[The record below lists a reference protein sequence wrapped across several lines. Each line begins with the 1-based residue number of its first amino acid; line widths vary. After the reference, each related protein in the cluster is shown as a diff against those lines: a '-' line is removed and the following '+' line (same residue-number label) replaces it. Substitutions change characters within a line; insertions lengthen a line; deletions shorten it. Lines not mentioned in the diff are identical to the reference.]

1 VQALIFQEKGG
12 TRVARGTVNKV
23 ILIGR
28 LGSDPE
34 LRYTPNGDA
43 VANFRVATN
52 RVWKNQEGNQQERTE
67 WHRIVAWRK
76 LAERC
81 GEFLKK
87 GSHVYIEGRLET
99 RSWDDKNGNKRYVTE
114 IIANQ
119 MQMLEAKGEARP
131 VEEVHAPE
139 RVLEEE
145 QPEKGEEITEIES
158 EDEMPF

>member
-1 VQALIFQEKGG
+1 M
-12 TRVARGTVNKV
+12 ARGTVNKV

-43 VANFRVATN
+43 VANFRIATN
-52 RVWKNQEGNQQERTE
+52 RVWKDQKGNQQERTE

-81 GEFLKK
+81 GEYLKK

-99 RSWDDKNGNKRYVTE
+99 RSWEDKNGNKRYVTE
-114 IIANQ
+114 IITNQ
-119 MQMLEAKGEARP
+119 MQMLGAKGEVKATEQAP
-131 VEEVHAPE
+131 PPEEVF
-139 RVLEEE
+139 EEKKLP
-145 QPEKGEEITEIES
+145 QAEEIKGSES
-158 EDEMPF
+158 EDEIPF

>member
-1 VQALIFQEKGG
+1 
-12 TRVARGTVNKV
+12 VAKGTVNKV

-43 VANFRVATN
+43 VANFRIATN
-52 RVWKNQEGNQQERTE
+52 RVWKDQEGNQQEKTE

-81 GEFLKK
+81 GEYLKK

-99 RSWDDKNGNKRYVTE
+99 RSWEDKNGNKRYVTE
-114 IIANQ
+114 ITANR
-119 MQMLEAKGEARP
+119 MQMLEAKAKVGATEQ
-131 VEEVHAPE
+131 AP
-139 RVLEEE
+139 
-145 QPEKGEEITEIES
+145 PAEKGEVFEENEAKQKEEIKESES
-158 EDEMPF
+158 EDEIPF

>member
-1 VQALIFQEKGG
+1 
-12 TRVARGTVNKV
+12 VARGTVNKV

-43 VANFRVATN
+43 VANFRIATN
-52 RVWKNQEGNQQERTE
+52 RVWRDQEGNQQERTE
-67 WHRIVAWRK
+67 WHRVVAWRK

-81 GEFLKK
+81 GEYLKK

-99 RSWDDKNGNKRYVTE
+99 RSWEDNSGNKRYVTE

-119 MQMLEAKGEARP
+119 MQMLEAKGEVRATEKAP
-131 VEEVHAPE
+131 PPEEGEVF
-139 RVLEEE
+139 EEKE
-145 QPEKGEEITEIES
+145 GVQGEEIKESES
-158 EDEMPF
+158 EDEIPF

>member
-1 VQALIFQEKGG
+1 
-12 TRVARGTVNKV
+12 VARGTVNKV

-43 VANFRVATN
+43 VANFRIATN
-52 RVWKNQEGNQQERTE
+52 RVWKDREGNQQERTE

-76 LAERC
+76 LGERC
-81 GEFLKK
+81 GEYLKK

-99 RSWDDKNGNKRYVTE
+99 RSWEDKNGNRRFVTE

-119 MQMLEAKGEARP
+119 MQMLEARGGVGATEEATASEEVFEEKQVQG
-131 VEEVHAPE
+131 VEEIKE
-139 RVLEEE
+139 S
-145 QPEKGEEITEIES
+145 ES
-158 EDEMPF
+158 EDEIPF

>member
-1 VQALIFQEKGG
+1 M
-12 TRVARGTVNKV
+12 ARGTVNKV

-28 LGSDPE
+28 LGGDPE

-43 VANFRVATN
+43 VANFRIATN
-52 RVWKNQEGNQQERTE
+52 RVWRDQEGNQQERTE

-81 GEFLKK
+81 GEYLKK

-99 RSWDDKNGNKRYVTE
+99 RSWQDKNGNKRFVTE

-119 MQMLEAKGEARP
+119 MQMLEAKGEVRAT
-131 VEEVHAPE
+131 EEAPPPLE
-139 RVLEEE
+139 VLEE
-145 QPEKGEEITEIES
+145 KEEREVEATRETES
-158 EDEMPF
+158 EDEIPF

>member
-1 VQALIFQEKGG
+1 M
-12 TRVARGTVNKV
+12 ARGTVNKV

-43 VANFRVATN
+43 VTNFRMATN
-52 RVWKNQEGNQQERTE
+52 RVWKDREGNQQERTE

-81 GEFLKK
+81 GEYLKK

-99 RSWDDKNGNKRYVTE
+99 RSWEDKNGNKRYITE

-119 MQMLEAKGEARP
+119 MQMLEARGEVRP
-131 VEEVHAPE
+131 TEEAPPPE
-139 RVLEEE
+139 EKEVLEEKE
-145 QPEKGEEITEIES
+145 PLQGEEIKES
-158 EDEMPF
+158 ESGDEIPF

>member
-1 VQALIFQEKGG
+1 MSQEKGG
-12 TRVARGTVNKV
+12 IRVARGTVNKV

-52 RVWKNQEGNQQERTE
+52 RVWKDQEGNQQERTE

-99 RSWDDKNGNKRYVTE
+99 RSWEDKNGNKRYVTE

-119 MQMLEAKGEARP
+119 MQMLEAKGEVRP
-131 VEEVHAPE
+131 VEGIPAPE
-139 RVLEEE
+139 GVLEEE
-145 QPEKGEEITEIES
+145 QLEKGEEIRESES
-158 EDEMPF
+158 EDEIPF

>member
-1 VQALIFQEKGG
+1 
-12 TRVARGTVNKV
+12 VARGTVNKV

-43 VANFRVATN
+43 VANFRIATN
-52 RVWKNQEGNQQERTE
+52 RVWKDKEGNQQERTE

-81 GEFLKK
+81 GEYLRK

-99 RSWDDKNGNKRYVTE
+99 RSWQDKNGNKRFVTE
-114 IIANQ
+114 VITDR
-119 MQMLEAKGEARP
+119 MQMLDAKGQVKVSEQTP
-131 VEEVHAPE
+131 PTEEVF
-139 RVLEEE
+139 EEKE
-145 QPEKGEEITEIES
+145 LPQGAEIKESES
-158 EDEMPF
+158 EDEIPF

>member
-1 VQALIFQEKGG
+1 M
-12 TRVARGTVNKV
+12 ARGTVNKV

-43 VANFRVATN
+43 VANFRIATN
-52 RVWKNQEGNQQERTE
+52 RVWKDKEGNQQERAD

-81 GEFLKK
+81 GEYLRK

-99 RSWDDKNGNKRYVTE
+99 RSWEDKNGNKRFVTE
-114 IIANQ
+114 VITDR
-119 MQMLEAKGEARP
+119 MQMLDAKGQVKVSEQAP
-131 VEEVHAPE
+131 PTEEVF
-139 RVLEEE
+139 EEKE
-145 QPEKGEEITEIES
+145 LPQGEEIKESES
-158 EDEMPF
+158 EDEIPF

>member
-1 VQALIFQEKGG
+1 M
-12 TRVARGTVNKV
+12 ARGTVNKV

-43 VANFRVATN
+43 VANFRIATN
-52 RVWKNQEGNQQERTE
+52 RVWKDREGNQQERTE

-81 GEFLKK
+81 GEYLRK

-99 RSWDDKNGNKRYVTE
+99 RSWEDKNGNRRYVTE
-114 IIANQ
+114 IITNR
-119 MQMLEAKGEARP
+119 MQMLDAKGEVKA
-131 VEEVHAPE
+131 VEQTAPP
-139 RVLEEE
+139 EEGLG
-145 QPEKGEEITEIES
+145 EKEFPQGEEIKES
-158 EDEMPF
+158 ESENDIPF

>member
-1 VQALIFQEKGG
+1 
-12 TRVARGTVNKV
+12 VARGTVNKV

-28 LGSDPE
+28 LGGDPE

-43 VANFRVATN
+43 VANFRIATN
-52 RVWKNQEGNQQERTE
+52 RVWRDQEGNQQERTE

-81 GEFLKK
+81 GEYLKK

-99 RSWDDKNGNKRYVTE
+99 RSWQDKNGNKRFVTE

-119 MQMLEAKGEARP
+119 MQMLEAKGEVRAT
-131 VEEVHAPE
+131 EEAPPPLE
-139 RVLEEE
+139 VLEE
-145 QPEKGEEITEIES
+145 KEEREVEATRETES
-158 EDEMPF
+158 EDEIPF

>member
-1 VQALIFQEKGG
+1 M
-12 TRVARGTVNKV
+12 ARGTVNKV

-43 VANFRVATN
+43 VANFRIATN
-52 RVWKNQEGNQQERTE
+52 RVWKDQEGNQQERTE

-81 GEFLKK
+81 GEFLRK

-99 RSWDDKNGNKRYVTE
+99 RSWEDKNGSRRFVTE
-114 IIANQ
+114 VITDR
-119 MQMLEAKGEARP
+119 MQMLDAKGQVKASEQAP
-131 VEEVHAPE
+131 PPEEVPE
-139 RVLEEE
+139 
-145 QPEKGEEITEIES
+145 EKKLPQGEGMKES
-158 EDEMPF
+158 EAEDEIPF

>member
-1 VQALIFQEKGG
+1 
-12 TRVARGTVNKV
+12 VARGTVNKV

-43 VANFRVATN
+43 VANFRIATN
-52 RVWKNQEGNQQERTE
+52 RVWKDQEGNQQERTE

-81 GEFLKK
+81 GEYLKK

-99 RSWDDKNGNKRYVTE
+99 RSWEDKSGNKRYVTE
-114 IIANQ
+114 IITNR
-119 MQMLEAKGEARP
+119 MQMLGAKGGVKATEQAP
-131 VEEVHAPE
+131 PPEGVFEEKELP
-139 RVLEEE
+139 
-145 QPEKGEEITEIES
+145 KDEEIKGSES
-158 EDEMPF
+158 EDEIPF

>member
-1 VQALIFQEKGG
+1 M
-12 TRVARGTVNKV
+12 ARGTVNKV

-43 VANFRVATN
+43 VANFRIATN
-52 RVWKNQEGNQQERTE
+52 RVWKDQEGNQKERTE

-81 GEFLKK
+81 GEFLRK

-99 RSWDDKNGNKRYVTE
+99 RSWEDKNGNRRFVTE
-114 IIANQ
+114 VITDR
-119 MQMLEAKGEARP
+119 MQMLDAKGAVKVAEQAP
-131 VEEVHAPE
+131 PAEEVF
-139 RVLEEE
+139 EEK
-145 QPEKGEEITEIES
+145 QLPQGEEIKESES
-158 EDEMPF
+158 EDEIPF

>member
-1 VQALIFQEKGG
+1 
-12 TRVARGTVNKV
+12 VARGTVNKV

-28 LGSDPE
+28 LGADPE

-43 VANFRVATN
+43 VANFRMATN
-52 RVWKNQEGNQQERTE
+52 RVWRDREGNQQERTE

-81 GEFLKK
+81 GEYLKK

-99 RSWDDKNGNKRYVTE
+99 RNWEDKNGNKRFVTE

-119 MQMLEAKGEARP
+119 MQMLEAKGEVRATEEAP
-131 VEEVHAPE
+131 PPEEVFE
-139 RVLEEE
+139 EKEEE
-145 QPEKGEEITEIES
+145 GVREIKETES
-158 EDEMPF
+158 GDEIPF

>member
-1 VQALIFQEKGG
+1 
-12 TRVARGTVNKV
+12 VARGTVNKV

-43 VANFRVATN
+43 VVNFRIATN
-52 RVWKNQEGNQQERTE
+52 RVWKDREGNQQERTE

-81 GEFLKK
+81 GEYLRK

-99 RSWDDKNGNKRYVTE
+99 RGWEDKNGNKRFVTE
-114 IIANQ
+114 VVTDR
-119 MQMLEAKGEARP
+119 MQMLDAKGQVKPSEQTSP
-131 VEEVHAPE
+131 PEEVF
-139 RVLEEE
+139 EEKE
-145 QPEKGEEITEIES
+145 LSQGEEIKES
-158 EDEMPF
+158 EAEDEIPF

>member
-1 VQALIFQEKGG
+1 L
-12 TRVARGTVNKV
+12 ARGTVNKV

-43 VANFRVATN
+43 VANFRIATN
-52 RVWKNQEGNQQERTE
+52 RVWKDKEGNQQEKTE

-81 GEFLKK
+81 GDYLRK

-99 RSWDDKNGNKRYVTE
+99 RSWQDQSGNKRYITE
-114 IIANQ
+114 IIASR
-119 MQMLEAKGEARP
+119 MQMLEAKGEVRATEQTP
-131 VEEVHAPE
+131 PPEEEEVFE
-139 RVLEEE
+139 
-145 QPEKGEEITEIES
+145 EKGLPNEEIKES
-158 EDEMPF
+158 ESGDEIPF

>member
-1 VQALIFQEKGG
+1 M
-12 TRVARGTVNKV
+12 ARGTVNKV

-43 VANFRVATN
+43 VANFRIATN
-52 RVWKNQEGNQQERTE
+52 RVWKDQEGNQQERTE

-81 GEFLKK
+81 GEYLKK

-99 RSWDDKNGNKRYVTE
+99 RSWEDKSGNKRYVTE
-114 IIANQ
+114 IITNR
-119 MQMLEAKGEARP
+119 MQMLGAKGEVKATEQAP
-131 VEEVHAPE
+131 PPEGVFEEKEFPKD
-139 RVLEEE
+139 
-145 QPEKGEEITEIES
+145 EKIKES
-158 EDEMPF
+158 ESENEIPF

>member
-1 VQALIFQEKGG
+1 
-12 TRVARGTVNKV
+12 VARGTVNKV

-43 VANFRVATN
+43 VANFRIATN
-52 RVWKNQEGNQQERTE
+52 RVWKDKEGNQQERAD

-81 GEFLKK
+81 GEYLRK

-99 RSWDDKNGNKRYVTE
+99 RSWEDKNGNKRFVTE
-114 IIANQ
+114 VITDR
-119 MQMLEAKGEARP
+119 MQMLDAKGQVKASEQAP
-131 VEEVHAPE
+131 PTEEVF
-139 RVLEEE
+139 EEKE
-145 QPEKGEEITEIES
+145 LPQGEEIKESES
-158 EDEMPF
+158 EDEIPF

>member
-1 VQALIFQEKGG
+1 M
-12 TRVARGTVNKV
+12 ARGTVNKV

-43 VANFRVATN
+43 VANFRIATN
-52 RVWKNQEGNQQERTE
+52 RVWKDKEGNQQERAD

-81 GEFLKK
+81 GEYLRK

-99 RSWDDKNGNKRYVTE
+99 RSWQDKNGNKRFVTE
-114 IIANQ
+114 VITDR
-119 MQMLEAKGEARP
+119 MQMLDAKGQVKASEQAP
-131 VEEVHAPE
+131 PTEEVF
-139 RVLEEE
+139 EEKE
-145 QPEKGEEITEIES
+145 LPQGEEIKESES
-158 EDEMPF
+158 EDEIPF

>member
-1 VQALIFQEKGG
+1 L
-12 TRVARGTVNKV
+12 ARGTVNKV

-43 VANFRVATN
+43 VANFRIATN
-52 RVWKNQEGNQQERTE
+52 RVWKDKEGNQQEKTE

-81 GEFLKK
+81 GEYLKK

-99 RSWDDKNGNKRYVTE
+99 RSWEGKNGNKRYVTE
-114 IIANQ
+114 VIANQ
-119 MQMLEAKGEARP
+119 MQMLEAKGEVRASEQAP
-131 VEEVHAPE
+131 PPE
-139 RVLEEE
+139 REVFEEE
-145 QPEKGEEITEIES
+145 ESLQGEGIKETKEIKES
-158 EDEMPF
+158 ESENEIPF

>member
-1 VQALIFQEKGG
+1 M
-12 TRVARGTVNKV
+12 ARGTVNKV

-52 RVWKNQEGNQQERTE
+52 RVWKDQEGNQQERTE
-67 WHRIVAWRK
+67 WHRIVAWRR

-99 RSWDDKNGNKRYVTE
+99 RSWEGKNGNKRYVTE

-119 MQMLEAKGEARP
+119 MQMLEAKGEVRA
-131 VEEVHAPE
+131 VEEVPPPE
-139 RVLEEE
+139 GVLEEE
-145 QPEKGEEITEIES
+145 QLKKGEETVESES
-158 EDEMPF
+158 EDEIPF